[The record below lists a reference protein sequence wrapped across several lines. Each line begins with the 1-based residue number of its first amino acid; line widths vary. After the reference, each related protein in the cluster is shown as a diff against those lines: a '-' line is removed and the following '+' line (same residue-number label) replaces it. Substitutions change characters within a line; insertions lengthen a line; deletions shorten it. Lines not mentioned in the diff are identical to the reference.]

1 LRSPTFYPLSGPGS
15 SNSGWLDKIYN
26 ALLLRG
32 RNPTDPT
39 YDNQLAFLNGQS
51 PANLANARLTWFSPD
66 DKLSVSGFVNN
77 LTDRRYQVHGRPN
90 GTAGQYVITYGDPRT
105 VGLSVTS
112 RF

>member
-1 LRSPTFYPLSGPGS
+1 MTVTSRCNYAGPLGKLIPTRSLHSLF
-15 SNSGWLDKIYN
+15 
-26 ALLLRG
+26 
-32 RNPTDPT
+32 
-39 YDNQLAFLNGQS
+39 
-51 PANLANARLTWFSPD
+51 ARLSWFSHD
-66 DKLSVSGFVNN
+66 DKLSVTGFVNN